1 MNATISRNRFGSLQ
15 IAIILLAIATAA
27 IHLYLALTAPISLPM
42 FILNGIGYL
51 VLVTALYLPQL
62 RRYQS
67 IIRWVLIIYTAITV
81 IAWAAIGER
90 STIAYIDKL
99 IEIAL
104 IVLLFIEGRR

>member
-1 MNATISRNRFGSLQ
+1 MNPAMSRNRFGALQ
-15 IAIILLAIATAA
+15 IGIILLALATAA
-27 IHLYLALTAPISLPM
+27 IHLFLALTSPIPLPM

-51 VLVTALYLPQL
+51 ALVTALYLPQL

-67 IIRWVLIIYTAITV
+67 IIRWILIIYTAFTV
-81 IAWAAIGER
+81 IAWVFLGAR
-90 STIAYIDKL
+90 SAVGYIDKV